1 ITYLHT
7 ANEIQNPRRN
17 LLLEKT
23 HFFII
28 MSTSKTLN
36 HNKPCGTSQ
45 TQMGFSVIHQNT
57 TNTTTTTTAT
67 TGERRGRRSKQAEPG
82 RFLGVRRRPWG
93 RYAAEIRD
101 PTTKERHWLGT
112 FDTAHEAALAYDRAA
127 LSMRGTQGRTNFVYT
142 PTDVHTILTN
152 PNLHSLIVSPYNNQS
167 FLPNSS
173 PQFVIDH
180 LPHYQKY
187 QQPKHTLPQ
196 AVSPVA
202 SFKTPVRH
210 QNADTQAFGNSPQN
224 SSSNGSLSSSL
235 DEEGNFFS
243 LEGTN
248 SSTNSGYLD
257 CIVPHHCLKPPA
269 ETTTIQNQTG
279 AGFTTP
285 ASKAFESAGGFS
297 SSYFDDGD
305 MLMMNRHEFGSCDLS
320 AMSTNYGAVKL
331 DAMNK
336 PHMHMLYHRHKEPST
351 RITDFYVHINSVFYP
366 PYSFS

>member
-1 ITYLHT
+1 
-7 ANEIQNPRRN
+7 
-17 LLLEKT
+17 
-23 HFFII
+23 

-45 TQMGFSVIHQNT
+45 TQMGFALIHQ
-57 TNTTTTTTAT
+57 NTTTTTTAT

-167 FLPNSS
+167 LLPNSS

-180 LPHYQKY
+180 HPHYQNY
-187 QQPKHTLPQ
+187 HHHQQPQHTLPQ
-196 AVSPVA
+196 TVSPVA
-202 SFKTPVRH
+202 SLKTHVLH

-235 DEEGNFFS
+235 DEENNFFS
-243 LEGTN
+243 LEG
-248 SSTNSGYLD
+248 TNSGYLD
-257 CIVPHHCLKPPA
+257 CIVPHHCLKPPP
-269 ETTTIQNQTG
+269 ETTTTQNQTG
-279 AGFTTP
+279 EGFTTP
-285 ASKAFESAGGFS
+285 PSKASESHGGFS
-297 SSYFDDGD
+297 SSYFDDSD
-305 MLMMNRHEFGSCDLS
+305 MLMMNHHHEFGSCDLS
-320 AMSTNYGAVKL
+320 AMITNYGAGASMSMEDYAIMEPQDFSSSSIAAFGDVA
-331 DAMNK
+331 DTTGFYS
-336 PHMHMLYHRHKEPST
+336 LY
-351 RITDFYVHINSVFYP
+351 
-366 PYSFS
+366 

>member
-1 ITYLHT
+1 
-7 ANEIQNPRRN
+7 
-17 LLLEKT
+17 
-23 HFFII
+23 

-45 TQMGFSVIHQNT
+45 TQKGFALVHQNT
-57 TNTTTTTTAT
+57 TTT

-142 PTDVHTILTN
+142 PSDVHTILTN

-167 FLPNSS
+167 FSPNSS

-180 LPHYQKY
+180 HPHYQNY
-187 QQPKHTLPQ
+187 HQPKHTLPQ
-196 AVSPVA
+196 TVSPVA

-210 QNADTQAFGNSPQN
+210 QNADTQTFGNSPQN

-235 DEEGNFFS
+235 DEENNFFS
-243 LEGTN
+243 LEG
-248 SSTNSGYLD
+248 TNSGYLD
-257 CIVPHHCLKPPA
+257 CIVPQHCLKPPP
-269 ETTTIQNQTG
+269 ETTTTQNQTG

-285 ASKAFESAGGFS
+285 ASKASEPYGGFSS

-305 MLMMNRHEFGSCDLS
+305 MLMMNHHGFGSCDLS
-320 AMSTNYGAVKL
+320 AMFTNYGTAASMSMEDYSIMEPQDFSSSSSIAAFGDVVA
-331 DAMNK
+331 DTTGFYS
-336 PHMHMLYHRHKEPST
+336 LY
-351 RITDFYVHINSVFYP
+351 
-366 PYSFS
+366 